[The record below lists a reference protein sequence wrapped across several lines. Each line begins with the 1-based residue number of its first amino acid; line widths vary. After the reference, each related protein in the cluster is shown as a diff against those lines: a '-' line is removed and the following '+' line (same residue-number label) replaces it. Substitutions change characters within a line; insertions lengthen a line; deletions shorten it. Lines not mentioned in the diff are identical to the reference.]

1 MIRRPPRSTRTYTLV
16 PYTTLF
22 RSRLGHAERADR
34 LAAHHPG
41 EPVSLLLIRAK
52 GADVGRDEVGVDQK
66 AGTAGPDAPQLLIH
80 HGVEEIIEPQPDIF
94 LGNADAAHAHRARIT
109 PPPPREHPVLFP
121 LLNLRQ

>member
-52 GADVGRDEVGVDQK
+52 GEDVGRDAVGVDQK
-66 AGTAGPDAPQLLIH
+66 AGTAGPAAPQFLQPPGL
-80 HGVEEIIEPQPDIF
+80 ETIIKPQPPIF
-94 LGNADAAHAHRARIT
+94 LGHGAAKHARRAGFQ
-109 PPPPREHPVLFP
+109 PPVPRAHPFYSP
-121 LLNLRQ
+121 IIIKQ